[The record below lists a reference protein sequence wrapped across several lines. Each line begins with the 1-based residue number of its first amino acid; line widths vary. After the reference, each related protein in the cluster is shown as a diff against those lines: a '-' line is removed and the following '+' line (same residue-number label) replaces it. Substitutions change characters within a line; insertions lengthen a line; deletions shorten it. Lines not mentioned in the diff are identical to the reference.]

1 MFRIKSPQDFGAAV
15 LFIAFGVAGIWFGT
29 GYEVG
34 FARDMG
40 PGYFPMVLSWG
51 LILFGLV
58 IGSQA
63 VLLPGPRF
71 EPVVWRAV
79 LLVLG
84 AIVAFGLLI
93 ESAGLAIATF
103 AVTVLSALASTES
116 RWKESIAL
124 GAALALFGVLV
135 FIYGLHQSMTVFGMD

>member
-124 GAALALFGVLV
+124 GAALALFCVLV